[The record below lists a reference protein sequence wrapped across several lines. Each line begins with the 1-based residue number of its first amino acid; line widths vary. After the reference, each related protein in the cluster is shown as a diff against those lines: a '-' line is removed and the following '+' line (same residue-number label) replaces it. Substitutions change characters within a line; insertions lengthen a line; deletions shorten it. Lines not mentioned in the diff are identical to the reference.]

1 MGQGVVEQRRGHSPS
16 PARVATSP
24 MIRAVSAGRDHIG
37 QWLVGRSIQ
46 VDVAQLAEPGEE
58 RRRGIL
64 LRVLLVVRGAEPGRD
79 DRRRDVVAGV
89 VRERVPFPE
98 QAGGLRH
105 GAFAEGGE
113 LLLGEA
119 VEVLLRLDLVPDHRL
134 LVALEPRIE
143 GALAGCRV
151 DVHDRRDP
159 LRDDVAGGIAREA
172 GRAVERQHRG
182 RRSRAEGPDDR
193 VDVVRE
199 RDAGTVGVLRLEPG
213 QREGGDVVA
222 VGPQQRG
229 DLVPRPRAEP
239 EARDQDDR
247 CARHVVAPPVPCQ
260 CAARSAQRRTRIAR
274 SVFQRLGLPSPSSI
288 VTYPLPA

>member
-1 MGQGVVEQRRGHSPS
+1 MSLRASFVNVCPSRSS
-16 PARVATSP
+16 PA
-24 MIRAVSAGRDHIG
+24 
-37 QWLVGRSIQ
+37 
-46 VDVAQLAEPGEE
+46 
-58 RRRGIL
+58 
-64 LRVLLVVRGAEPGRD
+64 
-79 DRRRDVVAGV
+79 
-89 VRERVPFPE
+89 
-98 QAGGLRH
+98 GLRH
-105 GAFAEGGE
+105 GALAEGGE

-119 VEVLLRLDLVPDHRL
+119 VEVLLGLDLVPDHRL

-159 LRDDVAGGIAREA
+159 LRDDVARGVAGEP

-182 RRSRAEGPDDR
+182 RRGRAERVDDR

-199 RDAGTVGVLRLEPG
+199 RDPGTVRSLRLEPG
-213 QREGGDVVA
+213 QRDGGDVVT
-222 VGPQQRG
+222 VGAQQRG
-229 DLVPRPRAEP
+229 DLVPCPRAEP

-288 VTYPLPA
+288 VTYPLPG